1 MAVSG
6 HIVFST
12 AMYIIGE
19 SFYSTTPGYHASSCG
34 FESGPCLHASEGILM
49 VDSFPPP
56 KSSIAPSSIA
66 HMNLGL
72 LGDTILQ

>member
-34 FESGPCLHASEGILM
+34 FESVVLVYTRVKAS
-49 VDSFPPP
+49 
-56 KSSIAPSSIA
+56 
-66 HMNLGL
+66 
-72 LGDTILQ
+72 

>member
-34 FESGPCLHASEGILM
+34 FESVVL
-49 VDSFPPP
+49 VY
-56 KSSIAPSSIA
+56 
-66 HMNLGL
+66 
-72 LGDTILQ
+72 T